1 MMDKRD
7 WELWDRPGVVPRIE
21 EVWKHPLEVSHREI
35 LAKLSSDHVMKGDK
49 FLEVGCG
56 SGLMCKALAQHVTV
70 SYTGVDTSKEMIRVA
85 RAAFPGMI
93 FQEGD
98 GYKLPF
104 PDQSFDV
111 VAAYDVLQHLP
122 DIVGFIREMVRVS
135 CRTVIFT
142 MAMSAKTIHT
152 NEDVLGNKFLHNR
165 YSEAEA
171 KTKVMEG
178 SGGIPY
184 KTFTVD
190 DVSRLWVLTK
200 GPIK

>member
-1 MMDKRD
+1 MDKRD
-7 WELWDRPGVVPRIE
+7 WELWDRPGVVPEIE
-21 EVWKHPLEVSHREI
+21 KRWTVPGEIAHRET
-35 LAKLSSDHVMKGDK
+35 LAKLSLDHVKKGDK

-56 SGLMCKALAQHVTV
+56 SGLMCKALTQYVTV

-98 GYKLPF
+98 GYKLSF
-104 PDQSFDV
+104 PSQSFDV

-122 DIVGFIREMVRVS
+122 DIVNFIRELVRVS
-135 CRTVIFT
+135 RRTVLFT

-165 YSEAEA
+165 YSEVEAEA
-171 KTKVMEG
+171 KVMEG
-178 SGGIPY
+178 SGGVPY
-184 KTFTVD
+184 KTFVVD

-200 GPIK
+200 DPIK

>member
-1 MMDKRD
+1 MDKRD
-7 WELWDRPGVVPRIE
+7 WELWDRPGVVP
-21 EVWKHPLEVSHREI
+21 EVEKRWTVPGEIAHREA
-35 LAKLSSDHVMKGDK
+35 LAKLSSDHVKKGDK
-49 FLEVGCG
+49 FLEIGCG
-56 SGLMCKALAQHVTV
+56 SGLMCKALTKRVTV
-70 SYTGVDTSKEMIRVA
+70 SYTGVDTSKEMIRA
-85 RAAFPGMI
+85 AKAAFPGMI

-98 GYKLPF
+98 GYKLGF

-135 CRTVIFT
+135 CRTILFT

-165 YSEAEA
+165 YSEDEA
-171 KTKVMEG
+171 KAKVREG

-184 KTFTVD
+184 ETIAVD
-190 DVSRLWVLTK
+190 SVSKIWILTK
-200 GPIK
+200 SPVK